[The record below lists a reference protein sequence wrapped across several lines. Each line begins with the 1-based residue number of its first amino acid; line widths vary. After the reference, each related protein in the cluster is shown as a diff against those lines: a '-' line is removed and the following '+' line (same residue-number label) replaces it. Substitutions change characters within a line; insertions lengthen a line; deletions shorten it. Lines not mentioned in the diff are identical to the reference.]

1 MKKCPYVLGR
11 TIFYFSN
18 LIMITN
24 NAAEGKITVTRGKSA
39 TLKTMVMVLR
49 TSEHVYATKWR
60 RLWGLLLGK
69 LET

>member
-1 MKKCPYVLGR
+1 M
-11 TIFYFSN
+11 IFFSN

-49 TSEHVYATKWR
+49 TPEHVYATKWR
-60 RLWGLLLGK
+60 RL
-69 LET
+69 

>member
-11 TIFYFSN
+11 MIFYFSN

-49 TSEHVYATKWR
+49 TSEHVGATKWR
-60 RLWGLLLGK
+60 YH
-69 LET
+69 